1 MRILFLGDGARKT
14 ELVTNAKERGLD
26 NVLFLD
32 SVPKAQVVRYWS
44 LLDVSVIHLRKT
56 ELFGSVIPSKLF
68 ECMGMGIPVL
78 HGVAG
83 ESAKIVERERV
94 GEVFES
100 ENARQLV
107 AGLMRMR
114 DEPNVYQTYR
124 LNGKDAAKRYDR
136 KHLALKMLQ
145 VIQKIETK

>member
-1 MRILFLGDGARKT
+1 
-14 ELVTNAKERGLD
+14 
-26 NVLFLD
+26 
-32 SVPKAQVVRYWS
+32 
-44 LLDVSVIHLRKT
+44 
-56 ELFGSVIPSKLF
+56 
-68 ECMGMGIPVL
+68 MGIPVL